1 MIKKKAQKASCISR
15 TILCSPASLN
25 WFPPSQIS
33 EQYSCCVVLF
43 LFIYLLALD
52 MTKIFHSCSVYW
64 ISAHLLF
71 LNIPLASTTSCKRLP
86 AFMGIIFLWSIT
98 KRGALGLPP
107 SLLSLTFNPPARKHV
122 SNSVLLMKVC
132 FSSLQ
137 NPLFCVPQLKKIC
150 TEL

>member
-1 MIKKKAQKASCISR
+1 MIKKKAQKFSCISR
-15 TILCSPASLN
+15 TILCSPESLN
-25 WFPPSQIS
+25 WFPPSQIW

-43 LFIYLLALD
+43 FYFLGPWYDQDFSFLFCLLG
-52 MTKIFHSCSVYW
+52 

-137 NPLFCVPQLKKIC
+137 NPLFCVP
-150 TEL
+150 